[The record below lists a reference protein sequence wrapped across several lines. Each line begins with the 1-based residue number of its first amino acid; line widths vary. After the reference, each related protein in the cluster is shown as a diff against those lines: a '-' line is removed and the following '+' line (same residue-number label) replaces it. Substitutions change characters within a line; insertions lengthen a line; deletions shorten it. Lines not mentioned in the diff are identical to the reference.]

1 MNEKKREIKVPFS
14 RRVREFR
21 MRVVPLLMFAAS
33 FVAAGYLWKQ
43 AVLGPTMVGEVEGI
57 QSLVKSPDA
66 GVITNLLVRPY
77 ELVKKGQPLAE
88 LISIDLRTTTPQ
100 LQDLRSRFAAAQLE
114 VNAILDYDRLGYHFE
129 SMAMDTLRFRAQLAT
144 VEAQLPIA
152 EAAFD
157 RAEIGWKEQVVPYND
172 YEAAK
177 RARDSLRAQVVE
189 LRKLVADAE
198 SHLAAAGK
206 NVAGYTNQQAG
217 VMLKD
222 ALNNLKNTRAELD
235 RSRIEPFVFR
245 APIDGVVG
253 MIYHRDGENVQPGD
267 NVMMIHALEGTRIV
281 AYWRQGFTDTPKRGS
296 DITVR
301 CRSHGRPEA
310 VAKIEDV
317 GFHYEPI
324 TNHAL
329 MRPGMPFEL
338 GMPIGISIP
347 PKLQPILKPGE
358 LVELAMP

>member
-1 MNEKKREIKVPFS
+1 MNEKRREIKVPVS
-14 RRVREFR
+14 RRLREFR
-21 MRVVPLLMFAAS
+21 MRFMPLLIFAGAA
-33 FVAAGYLWKQ
+33 VAAGFLWNQ
-43 AVLGPTMVGEVEGI
+43 AVLGPTMVGEVESI
-57 QSLVKSPDA
+57 QTLVKSPDS
-66 GVITNLLVRPY
+66 GMITNLLVRPY

-88 LISIDLRTTTPQ
+88 LISSDLRTISPQ

-114 VNAILDYDRLGYHFE
+114 VNAILDYDRMGYHFE
-129 SMAMDTLRFRAQLAT
+129 SMAMDTLRFRAQLGV

-177 RARDSLRAQVVE
+177 RSRDSLRAQVVE

-217 VMLKD
+217 VLLKD
-222 ALNNLKNTRAELD
+222 ALNNLKNTRTELD
-235 RSRIEPFVFR
+235 RSRVEPFVFR

-267 NVMMIHALEGTRIV
+267 NIMSIHALEGTRII
-281 AYWRQGFTDTPKRGS
+281 AYLRQGLNETPKRGS
-296 DITVR
+296 QITVR

-324 TNHAL
+324 TNHSL
-329 MRPGMPFEL
+329 MRPGVPFEL
-338 GMPIGISIP
+338 GMPIAIGIP
-347 PKLQPILKPGE
+347 AKLQPILKPGE
-358 LVELAMP
+358 LVELAIP